1 MSQRVKLKSQRVK
14 GFSVRERERGRSLES
29 VWCLTE
35 SNDSRVKT
43 DVLSSQTDVLSSQT
57 SQLVKHIRSRTSHR
71 HRPVSSRLITSV
83 YVILGALSCPCPD
96 RWLITSVYIT
106 LGALSCPRPDRW
118 LITFVYIIVIPAP
131 RSVAD
136 QTSGLPPVELFVR
149 VTCGETQSRV
159 TTSRTVRPRAGEQ
172 PHGQ

>member
-1 MSQRVKLKSQRVK
+1 M
-14 GFSVRERERGRSLES
+14 GALEI
-29 VWCLTE
+29 LFIII
-35 SNDSRVKT
+35 
-43 DVLSSQTDVLSSQT
+43 VLSSQTDVLSSQT
-57 SQLVKHIRSRTSHR
+57 SQPVKHIRSRTSHR

-83 YVILGALSCPCPD
+83 YIILGALRCPRPDRWLITSVYITLGALSCPSPD

-118 LITFVYIIVIPAP
+118 LITFVYIILIPAP